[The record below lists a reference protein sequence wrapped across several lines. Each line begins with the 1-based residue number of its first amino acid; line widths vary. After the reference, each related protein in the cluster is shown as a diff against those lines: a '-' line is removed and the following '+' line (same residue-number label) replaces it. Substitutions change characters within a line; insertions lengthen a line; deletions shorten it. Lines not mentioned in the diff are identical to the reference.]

1 MADSPILDYYRAT
14 DHGCSLQRIGD
25 TFVEDTY
32 AIGMVKGFPLKESI
46 SALIA
51 KYSSNG
57 YLDILTE
64 KWYGGLPCFKF
75 ESEIVQPRP
84 LGTYRRFVSNSRPF
98 ILFVFFFIFEG
109 VAAVA
114 GVFLLL
120 GLGMV
125 MGVLILILEHWF
137 YKFILPS
144 LRLKPKGTIWKSRNI
159 MFFSQKLYRFINCV
173 ELVSPHHAARELVH
187 SIRQG
192 QIASLFQKS
201 IKRVSHVAISHDFV
215 VIFIVFDLV

>member
-1 MADSPILDYYRAT
+1 MADSPILDYYQAT
-14 DHGCSLQRIGD
+14 DHGCSLKRIGE

-51 KYSSNG
+51 KYSTNG

-64 KWYGGLPCFKF
+64 KWYGGLPCFKY
-75 ESEIVQPRP
+75 EAEIVQPRP
-84 LGTYRRFVSNSRPF
+84 LGNLSLSSHSLRGQWLISISFQLNSKTEN
-98 ILFVFFFIFEG
+98 IGI
-109 VAAVA
+109 AAVA

-120 GLGMV
+120 SLGMV
-125 MGVLILILEHWF
+125 MGVIILILEHWF

-201 IKRVSHVAISHDFV
+201 IKRVSVIVPFCSIFDV
-215 VIFIVFDLV
+215 V

>member
-1 MADSPILDYYRAT
+1 MHNNSATNPI
-14 DHGCSLQRIGD
+14 
-25 TFVEDTY
+25 
-32 AIGMVKGFPLKESI
+32 
-46 SALIA
+46 
-51 KYSSNG
+51 
-57 YLDILTE
+57 
-64 KWYGGLPCFKF
+64 
-75 ESEIVQPRP
+75 
-84 LGTYRRFVSNSRPF
+84 VSMLF
-98 ILFVFFFIFEG
+98 IG

-125 MGVLILILEHWF
+125 MGVVILILEHWF
-137 YKFILPS
+137 YKYTLPS

-201 IKRVSHVAISHDFV
+201 IKRVCI
-215 VIFIVFDLV
+215 

>member
-1 MADSPILDYYRAT
+1 MN
-14 DHGCSLQRIGD
+14 
-25 TFVEDTY
+25 TFFWN
-32 AIGMVKGFPLKESI
+32 I
-46 SALIA
+46 
-51 KYSSNG
+51 
-57 YLDILTE
+57 
-64 KWYGGLPCFKF
+64 
-75 ESEIVQPRP
+75 
-84 LGTYRRFVSNSRPF
+84 
-98 ILFVFFFIFEG
+98 IFNIG

-125 MGVLILILEHWF
+125 MGVVILIFEHWF
-137 YKFILPS
+137 YKYALPS

-201 IKRVSHVAISHDFV
+201 IKRVRMRFTFGWLFIACYAPIDG
-215 VIFIVFDLV
+215 IFHFACRLWLMTKIFLEFSLEKKNKQFGKIWYFCWLCGSVFLFFLGFKLYIKLAHKFTQKDICSIN